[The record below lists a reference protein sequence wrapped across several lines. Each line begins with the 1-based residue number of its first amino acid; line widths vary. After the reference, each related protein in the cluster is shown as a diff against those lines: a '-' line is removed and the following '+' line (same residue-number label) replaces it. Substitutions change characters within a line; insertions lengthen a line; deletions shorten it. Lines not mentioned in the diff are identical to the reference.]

1 MQRYREFEQLR
12 WMTYQM
18 NLFHPELIDDYM
30 KVHDAIFDLQAP
42 ALLMNLKS
50 YKGLK
55 EQENEYEVLKG
66 REMLDR

>member
-1 MQRYREFEQLR
+1 
-12 WMTYQM
+12 M